1 MTNSKKISSSII
13 MMLILTIGVSPV
25 FAEKTITME
34 MFETE
39 YNTSGTILIIGNVD
53 TKNTSSPVTLTV
65 YDPSE
70 KIVYKPNVSLDE
82 NGQFKWLVKP
92 TLPSFEQGMYTIEAS
107 HDDITTPTIVTF
119 HIEESGILESV
130 DTQEIPEFG
139 ALTMVVLSI
148 SIIAIIIASTKTKV
162 LNILGN

>member
-1 MTNSKKISSSII
+1 
-13 MMLILTIGVSPV
+13 MMLVLAIGISPA

-34 MFETE
+34 LFETE

-65 YDPSE
+65 YDPNE
-70 KIVYKPNVSLDE
+70 KIVYKPKVSLDE

-148 SIIAIIIASTKTKV
+148 SIIAIIIASAKTKV
-162 LNILGN
+162 FNILGN